1 MPEKNKPAITLV
13 ITKAGRA
20 AIINGSQTGTQARV
34 VVSLGVTATA
44 FTPSEN
50 MTSLPDEVKRI
61 TTIGGNV
68 QDRDTINLVVK
79 DEGSDVY
86 TVRGMGLYLDDGTLF
101 AVYGQSEPIFQ
112 KSSLSM
118 VHLRTD
124 IKVIDASISAQ
135 DITFGDIILVTPQAS
150 QTEAGIARIATLDE
164 VLAGELDGNAFVTPA
179 TLEKV
184 LQLRGIPIGTILPVS
199 IKRLPPGWIRGNGGL
214 RNVADYPLYFNEVGY
229 DYGGSGDRFGI
240 PEIRGD
246 ALRFLDDGRGVDPN
260 RILGSEQGDAS
271 RRIYGNALTLR
282 YGTLLS
288 GEVGGPFQIKDS
300 GHGAEI
306 SNNSNLRAGH
316 SLTFDSANQTPTA
329 AENRMRNVAFYGIIY
344 AYHPRSI

>member
-1 MPEKNKPAITLV
+1 MPEENKPAITLV
-13 ITKAGRA
+13 ITKAGRS

-50 MTSLPDEVKRI
+50 MTCLPDEVKRI
-61 TTIGGNV
+61 TTIGSNV

-135 DITFGDIILVTPQAS
+135 DIAFGDIILVTPQAS

-246 ALRFLDDGRGVDPN
+246 ALRFLDDGRGVDTN
-260 RILGSEQGDAS
+260 RKLGSEQGDAQRGWNVYLRDICGGS
-271 RRIYGNALTLR
+271 IGNARGSIMNLKRNALAFTKNTDHPELHWMDIDIDP
-282 YGTLLS
+282 TI
-288 GEVGGPFQIKDS
+288 GGLPV
-300 GHGAEI
+300 
-306 SNNSNLRAGH
+306 
-316 SLTFDSANQTPTA
+316 A